1 MVWVENKNQVVSDL
15 IDGEMML
22 LNMEAGNYFSLGG
35 SGAALWS
42 CFQQGAEPERLLEAI
57 RQAYPTQESASRDFQ
72 NFLELLKADELLVE
86 GTEDAGVAPVL
97 VGEYQAPT
105 LEKYSDLQ
113 DLLLIDPIHE
123 ADESGWPS
131 VAS

>member
-42 CFQQGAEPERLLEAI
+42 CFQQGADSDRLLQAI
-57 RQAYPTQESASRDFQ
+57 RQAYPEQDSVGRDFQ
-72 NFLELLKADELLVE
+72 EFVDLLKADDLLVE
-86 GTEDAGVAPVL
+86 GTEDAGVAPAL
-97 VGEYQAPT
+97 AGEYQAPS

>member
-1 MVWVENKNQVVSDL
+1 M
-15 IDGEMML
+15 
-22 LNMEAGNYFSLGG
+22 
-35 SGAALWS
+35 
-42 CFQQGAEPERLLEAI
+42 
-57 RQAYPTQESASRDFQ
+57 
-72 NFLELLKADELLVE
+72 E
-86 GTEDAGVAPVL
+86 GTEDAGVEPVL
-97 VGEYQAPT
+97 AGEYQAPS